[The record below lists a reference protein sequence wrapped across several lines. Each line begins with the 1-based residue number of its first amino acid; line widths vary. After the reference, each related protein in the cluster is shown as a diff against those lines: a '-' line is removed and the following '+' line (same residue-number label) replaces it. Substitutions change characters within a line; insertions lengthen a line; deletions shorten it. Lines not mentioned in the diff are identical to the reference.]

1 MIDKKDVGL
10 ITQDYRLA
18 KNKEE
23 QITIMS
29 QLYGTDTA
37 DIRGI
42 LFRAGVYKLGNA
54 EIRKALEILSK
65 DGKNHTLGGLR
76 LWLACFKDCSS
87 KNARRILID
96 YMKRPWDGAIP
107 VEEFKKALKLEE
119 ITVKKE
125 TDMAAAATPKEEKKE
140 QPAKTG
146 ERVISHALSD
156 EERKMIIYGLTGMFS
171 EKDEDLRKLKKDSE
185 YKLQQLE
192 KAQRE
197 YQEAKEKENR
207 VANAMA
213 DLEQLINRINGDAD
227 QKVMTTGE
235 HLWDIM
241 ASE

>member
-23 QITIMS
+23 QITIMA
-29 QLYGTDTA
+29 QLHATDTA
-37 DIRGI
+37 EIRDI

-54 EIRKALEILSK
+54 EIRKALEILQK

-76 LWLACFKDCSS
+76 LWLAGFKDCSS
-87 KNARRILID
+87 KDARRILID
-96 YMKRPWDGAIP
+96 YMKKPWDERIP
-107 VEEFKKALKLEE
+107 VEEFKKALKIEE
-119 ITVKKE
+119 ITVKKD
-125 TDMAAAATPKEEKKE
+125 TDMAAEQTKKAEK
-140 QPAKTG
+140 PAQTEK
-146 ERVISHALSD
+146 RVISHELND

-207 VANAMA
+207 VANDMA

>member
-23 QITIMS
+23 QITIMA
-29 QLYGTDTA
+29 QLHATDTA
-37 DIRGI
+37 EIRDI

-54 EIRKALEILSK
+54 EIRKALEILQK

-76 LWLACFKDCSS
+76 LWLAGFKDCSS
-87 KNARRILID
+87 KDARRILID
-96 YMKRPWDGAIP
+96 YMKKPWDERIP
-107 VEEFKKALKLEE
+107 VEEFKKALKIEE
-119 ITVKKE
+119 ITVKKD
-125 TDMAAAATPKEEKKE
+125 TDMAAEQTKKAEK
-140 QPAKTG
+140 PAQTEK
-146 ERVISHALSD
+146 RVISHELND

-185 YKLQQLE
+185 YKLQKLE

-197 YQEAKEKENR
+197 YHEAKEKENI

>member
-87 KNARRILID
+87 KDARRILID

-125 TDMAAAATPKEEKKE
+125 TDMAAEQTKKAEK
-140 QPAKTG
+140 PAQTEK
-146 ERVISHALSD
+146 RVISHALSD

-207 VANAMA
+207 VANDMT

>member
-23 QITIMS
+23 QITIMA
-29 QLYGTDTA
+29 QLHATDTA
-37 DIRGI
+37 EIRGI
-42 LFRAGVYKLGNA
+42 LFRAGVYKLGST

-87 KNARRILID
+87 KDARRILID

-125 TDMAAAATPKEEKKE
+125 TDMAAEQTKKTEK
-140 QPAKTG
+140 PAQTEK
-146 ERVISHALSD
+146 RVISHELND

-207 VANAMA
+207 VANDMA